1 MTINQIDDKSFFKDP
16 SDVLDYVVD
25 YVHWLA
31 ADSDTI
37 STSTWSVETGI
48 TIDSETE
55 TATAATVWLSGG
67 TAETRYLVTNTIVT
81 AGGRTKIVSLNIIVE
96 DN

>member
-25 YVHWLA
+25 YVDWLA

-37 STSTWSVETGI
+37 STSTWAAETGI

-55 TATAATVWLSGG
+55 TGTAATVWLSSG
-67 TAETRYLVTNTIVT
+67 TAGTRYLVTNTIVT
-81 AGGRTKIVSLNIIVE
+81 VGGRTKVVSLNIIVE